1 MKLCDEFP
9 LSRHR
14 VENISPKA
22 PSHSLAYAIVHL
34 QKGRYFLQFYEEFR
48 QSIPR
53 PSKPTKLC
61 ILEKDRA
68 VFFYTS
74 TTHGQRQF
82 KQPESRV
89 CSDELGALA
98 GWWSLLLRC
107 PWRRDLSL
115 RLSFATVS
123 IPTEA
128 AFSSQAAS
136 LGREC
141 FWNIHTSEEIT
152 FVSVDC
158 EATTGWRDEQG
169 KTTGVKEEG
178 KKKAECGKWKASCDF
193 SLPKWRKEL
202 CGLCWGSFMRAGNRC
217 REQIFSSFKDV

>member
-1 MKLCDEFP
+1 MRSSD
-9 LSRHR
+9 
-14 VENISPKA
+14 
-22 PSHSLAYAIVHL
+22 
-34 QKGRYFLQFYEEFR
+34 

-53 PSKPTKLC
+53 PSKPTKPC
-61 ILEKDRA
+61 ILEKDRV

-89 CSDELGALA
+89 CSDKPGALT
-98 GWWSLLLRC
+98 GWCSCLLRC

-115 RLSFATVS
+115 RLSFATIS

-141 FWNIHTSEEIT
+141 FWNIHISEEIT

-158 EATTGWRDEQG
+158 EVTTGWTDKQG
-169 KTTGVKEEG
+169 KTTGVREG
-178 KKKAECGKWKASCDF
+178 EKKGRMWEMEG
-193 SLPKWRKEL
+193 EL
-202 CGLCWGSFMRAGNRC
+202 WFFPAKMQKGALWALLGVIYEGTC
-217 REQIFSSFKDV
+217 RE